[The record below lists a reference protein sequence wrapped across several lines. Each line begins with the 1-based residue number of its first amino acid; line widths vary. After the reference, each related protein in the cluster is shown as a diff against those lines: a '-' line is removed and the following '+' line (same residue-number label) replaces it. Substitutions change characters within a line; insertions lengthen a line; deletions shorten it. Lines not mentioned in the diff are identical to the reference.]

1 MKYQLSPGTLCLL
14 SLAYVGAVFV
24 ADVFGQE
31 RLDDTESQMSL
42 RKSAETREYQG
53 QAFQGEN
60 RQIVPGDSL
69 WRVLVQEKNLPEK
82 KFGQYV
88 VLIQRLN
95 PQLKNT
101 SILKVGDTLFIPM
114 RPDEIFMTPSSVS
127 KNVVAPSESFGQGSV
142 KQYRVK
148 RGNHLYQILRDQL
161 GIKDQRQLAVYF
173 ALVKDLNPQRKEWDT
188 LQEGEMIRL
197 PTADSNKALTAEN
210 APLPPAGTGNSV
222 QSGQS
227 IIPLTEILPAPRTP
241 VALDHARRL
250 LVRDNLPLLEQ
261 VLNAFGGE
269 VKTDGQEVFALKDGT
284 VKIDRRSY
292 PIISNRKVQQKVILD
307 TGEQIPPSLRKRL
320 ESPDAGASVLSLAM
334 AANLHDAVSQLLSR
348 LGYQALPND
357 RAIIVQEG
365 DVSVESRGT
374 WMALAPEESDKAQEL
389 FIVTITD
396 QAGEIPEYLEQHLS
410 AKGLHLKDVV
420 LASSFQRPVIKTE
433 RTWRTAD
440 VRIWPREKSDKID
453 ALLLAYGIPFAAE
466 KTQAVELGEGLQLET
481 RSDRTFD
488 SKGQQIGLFF
498 QPVDPEIKNLLQQR
512 QRMKVVELD
521 LSAMSARE
529 IISRVLGELGD
540 QTVYR
545 QHRFSTDVGNKD
557 RVNISTSGFWLRNR
571 SMFLTDRQIPTFL
584 HQFFFEKGLE
594 LVYFE

>member
-1 MKYQLSPGTLCLL
+1 MNYQLSPGTLCLL
-14 SLAYVGAVFV
+14 SLALVVTVFV
-24 ADVFGQE
+24 ADVCGQE
-31 RLDDTESQMSL
+31 RPDDTESQMSL

-69 WRVLVQEKNLPEK
+69 WRILVQEKNLPEK

-88 VLIQRLN
+88 ALIQRLN

-114 RPDEIFMTPSSVS
+114 RPDEILVTPSSVS
-127 KNVVAPSESFGQGSV
+127 KNVVAPSEFFGQGFV
-142 KQYRVK
+142 KEYRVK

-197 PTADSNKALTAEN
+197 PTADSNKVLTAEN
-210 APLPPAGTGNSV
+210 APLPAAGTRNSV

-227 IIPLTEILPAPRTP
+227 IIPLTEILPTPRTP

-292 PIISNRKVQQKVILD
+292 PIISNRKLQQKVILD
-307 TGEQIPPSLRKRL
+307 TGERIPASLRKRL
-320 ESPDAGASVLSLAM
+320 ESPDAGATVLSLAA
-334 AANLHDAVSQLLSR
+334 AANLQEAVSQLLPR

-357 RAIIVQEG
+357 RSIVVQEG

-374 WMALAPEESDKAQEL
+374 WMALAPEESGKAQEV

-396 QAGEIPEYLEQHLS
+396 QAGEIPEYLGEQMS

-420 LASSFQRPVIKTE
+420 LASSSGRSPMTSERPRRSAEIK
-433 RTWRTAD
+433 
-440 VRIWPREKSDKID
+440 IWPREKSDKID
-453 ALLLAYGIPFAAE
+453 ALLLAYGISFSVAE
-466 KTQAVELGEGLQLET
+466 MQAIELGEGLRFES
-481 RSDRTFD
+481 RSDRVFD
-488 SKGQQIGLFF
+488 SRGQQIGLFF
-498 QPVDPEIKNLLQQR
+498 QPVEPEIKKVLQQR

-521 LSAMSARE
+521 LSTLSAKE
-529 IISRVLGELGD
+529 IINRMLGELGD

-545 QHRFSTDVGNKD
+545 QHRFSADTGNND